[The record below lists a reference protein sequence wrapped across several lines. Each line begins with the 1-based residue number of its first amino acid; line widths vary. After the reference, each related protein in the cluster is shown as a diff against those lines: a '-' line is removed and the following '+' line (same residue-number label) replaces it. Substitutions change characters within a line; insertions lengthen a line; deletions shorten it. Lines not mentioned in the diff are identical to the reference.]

1 MEKYGVDEELPGDK
15 LGSENPTCPDC
26 GAPLVDKINF
36 AFVVF
41 KEACHD
47 KFIVAPDEFI

>member
-26 GAPLVDKINF
+26 GAPLVDKNATGILICPNCGTKPF
-36 AFVVF
+36 E
-41 KEACHD
+41 K
-47 KFIVAPDEFI
+47 KP